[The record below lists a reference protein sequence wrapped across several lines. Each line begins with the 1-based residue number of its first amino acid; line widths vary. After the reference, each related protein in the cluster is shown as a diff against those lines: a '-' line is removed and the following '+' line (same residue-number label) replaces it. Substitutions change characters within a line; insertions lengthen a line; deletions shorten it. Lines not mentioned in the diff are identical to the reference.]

1 MPPEPDPHDA
11 SDGERAWAEQC
22 ESWDRSRSTTRSE
35 YRRQELDRA
44 HNEIRHKARV
54 GKGVKAE
61 NKAKAGNIV
70 RARGGPKV
78 IGAKRVENVTDMNHV
93 GLGFDCPRVNE
104 RCWTSP
110 PAVLHR
116 EMDGAPSIRHL

>member
-1 MPPEPDPHDA
+1 MKV
-11 SDGERAWAEQC
+11 
-22 ESWDRSRSTTRSE
+22 
-35 YRRQELDRA
+35 RRE
-44 HNEIRHKARV
+44 ARV

-78 IGAKRVENVTDMNHV
+78 KAAKRVENATDTNHV
-93 GLGFDCPRVNE
+93 GLGFDCPHMNE

-116 EMDGAPSIRHL
+116 EIDGTPSIRHL